1 MFKGAGRGEGA
12 ACAEGVFFFLA
23 LFRFY
28 LAIKSD
34 NFAMMFIVRSLSVQ
48 AEQKEIERERERER
62 DGELHI

>member
-1 MFKGAGRGEGA
+1 MLEGVGRGEDA
-12 ACAEGVFFFLA
+12 AEGVFFFFLV